1 MAATEYFELGTLSK
15 PHGIKGAFHV
25 YLDVDDPEE
34 YEDLD
39 AVFLQLGNEMVPYFI
54 TDLQIRSN
62 LNLMSLEGIKT
73 VDAAKELVGVKLFLP
88 VSMLPKLKDNQFYY
102 HEIVG
107 YQVVDKNH
115 GTLGTVKEVYST
127 GAQDVLVMTY
137 QSKEVLIPLMD
148 EIIPKVDKKNK
159 LIHSILPDGL
169 LEVYLDDAN

>member
-1 MAATEYFELGTLSK
+1 MAVTEYFELGMLSK

-62 LNLMSLEGIKT
+62 LNLLSLEGIET
-73 VDAAKELVGVKLFLP
+73 LDAAKELVGVKLFLP

-107 YQVVDKNH
+107 YQVIDKHH
-115 GTLGTVKEVYST
+115 GPLGTVKEVYST
-127 GAQDVLVMTY
+127 GAQDVLVMNY

-148 EIIPKVDKKNK
+148 AIIPKVDKKNQV
-159 LIHSILPDGL
+159 IHSVLPDGL

>member
-62 LNLMSLEGIKT
+62 LNLLCLEGIDT
-73 VDAAKELVGVKLFLP
+73 LDAAKELVGVKLFLP

-107 YQVVDKNH
+107 YQVIDKNH
-115 GTLGTVKEVYST
+115 GALGTVKEVYST

-137 QSKEVLIPLMD
+137 QTKEVLIPLMD
-148 EIIPKVDKKNK
+148 EIIPKVDKKNQV
-159 LIHSILPDGL
+159 IHSILPEGL

>member
-62 LNLMSLEGIKT
+62 LNLMSLEGIET

-107 YQVVDKNH
+107 YQVIDKHH

-148 EIIPKVDKKNK
+148 EIIPKVDKKNQV
-159 LIHSILPDGL
+159 IHSILPDGL

>member
-62 LNLMSLEGIKT
+62 LNLMSLEGIET

-107 YQVVDKNH
+107 YQVVDKNN

>member
-62 LNLMSLEGIKT
+62 LNLMSLEGIET

>member
-62 LNLMSLEGIKT
+62 LNLMSLEGIDT
-73 VDAAKELVGVKLFLP
+73 VDAAKELVGIKLFLP

-107 YQVVDKNH
+107 YQVIDKKH
-115 GTLGTVKEVYST
+115 GVLGFVKEVYST

-137 QSKEVLIPLMD
+137 QTKEVLIPLMD
-148 EIIPKVDKKNK
+148 EIIPKVDKKNQV
-159 LIHSILPDGL
+159 IHSILPDGL
-169 LEVYLDDAN
+169 LEVYLDDAD